1 VVGVGISAK
10 VGKQMFLAH
19 PLQIDLGYQRQELVD
34 RDFTIVNSRPGT
46 ANNIEVT
53 TGGSVDVF
61 SGSISLKF

>member
-1 VVGVGISAK
+1 
-10 VGKQMFLAH
+10 MFLAH